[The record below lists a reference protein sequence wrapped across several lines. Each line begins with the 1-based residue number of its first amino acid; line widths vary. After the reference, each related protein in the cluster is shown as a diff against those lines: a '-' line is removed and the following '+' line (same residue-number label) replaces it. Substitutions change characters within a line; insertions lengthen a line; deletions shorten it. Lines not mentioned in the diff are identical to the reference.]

1 MTVSVTVAVTVAV
14 IVTVTVS
21 VTAAVAVGVF
31 LNVLQEIRMYNCA
44 SVLAKVPLLQDVDK
58 GFLSAVVMALRKML
72 VPQYEVL
79 ILEREAPAAL
89 FFINQGGASRTCRA
103 PPRWP

>member
-1 MTVSVTVAVTVAV
+1 
-14 IVTVTVS
+14 
-21 VTAAVAVGVF
+21 
-31 LNVLQEIRMYNCA
+31 MYNCA

-72 VPQYEVL
+72 VPQFEVL

-89 FFINQGGASRTCRA
+89 FFINQGGVYLRIKLWPSRLPHSRA
-103 PPRWP
+103 QAACVLLARALAQLLGCTGA